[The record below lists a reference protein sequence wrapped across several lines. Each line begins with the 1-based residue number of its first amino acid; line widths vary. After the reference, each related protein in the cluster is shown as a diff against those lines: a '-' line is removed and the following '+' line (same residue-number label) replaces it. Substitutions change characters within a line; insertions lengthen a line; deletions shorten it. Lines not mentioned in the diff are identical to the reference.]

1 MCSTIRTSHVYGFI
15 RPSAPDNMFAVGV
28 CSAIIKGELYIL
40 EDSNNILVP
49 AFRDE
54 QCADD
59 IAVVLLNERPLKSDA
74 HSLSRNVHRV
84 PVPLQPSSLPP
95 KPFTLID
102 HRCFTL
108 KSTISSKSF
117 LSDLGRNRLKQL
129 FPLPS
134 PPSAATIT
142 LCFSPNLPFYRRRS
156 RKLYRCLKQS

>member
-1 MCSTIRTSHVYGFI
+1 MRGRHSRCLAKRTTVKKR
-15 RPSAPDNMFAVGV
+15 RPFSFP
-28 CSAIIKGELYIL
+28 
-40 EDSNNILVP
+40 
-49 AFRDE
+49 
-54 QCADD
+54 Q
-59 IAVVLLNERPLKSDA
+59 
-74 HSLSRNVHRV
+74 RNVHRV

-156 RKLYRCLKQS
+156 RKLYRCLKGCFFLLKYEKELHASCFIRATVKKDTSWPPR